1 MRPSEYAQLKRENDR
16 REGALPLADRE
27 EIGRAMASI
36 RRASWNLYELER
48 LRKDLID
55 IGAACSAGTQ
65 NAGRK
70 PGPRPPG
77 NL

>member
-36 RRASWNLYELER
+36 RRAS
-48 LRKDLID
+48 
-55 IGAACSAGTQ
+55 
-65 NAGRK
+65 
-70 PGPRPPG
+70 
-77 NL
+77 